1 MTLVLLLL
9 VALIVSTVTSGGS
22 STVTGGPDKEGADA
36 VFSLFGAPATG
47 KALVM
52 M

>member
-9 VALIVSTVTSGGS
+9 VALVVSTVTSGGS
-22 STVTGGPDKEGADA
+22 STVTGGPDNEGADA
-36 VFSLFGAPATG
+36 VSPLFGAPTTG
-47 KALVM
+47 KAIVM

>member
-9 VALIVSTVTSGGS
+9 VALVVSTVTSGGS
-22 STVTGGPDKEGADA
+22 STVTSGPDKEGADA
-36 VFSLFGAPATG
+36 VSSLFGAPATG